1 MCDIG
6 KKEML
11 KNNHKSVATISGI
24 VDGVAGFGAI
34 LGQLLIGP
42 VESWKGYSGV
52 FVLFSI
58 CSFIAP
64 LTPLPYLCREVTSFI
79 KNRKLGN

>member
-11 KNNHKSVATISGI
+11 KNNLKSVATLSGI
-24 VDGVAGFGAI
+24 VDGIAGFGAI

-58 CSFIAP
+58 CSFSAP
-64 LTPLPYLCREVTSFI
+64 LTPLPYLCKEVSSYI
-79 KNRKLGN
+79 KTRKLRN